1 MRFIVLASALVAL
14 ASCHDG
20 RTWESETNG
29 PEASMVSCQ
38 PHTDVNMV
46 PADNRTGNPAYH
58 LRIEAERSGKPA
70 EKPAEGGAEKP
81 AEGGEHH

>member
-20 RTWESETNG
+20 RTWESDTNG
-29 PEASMVSCQ
+29 PEAGMAECNQ
-38 PHTDVNMV
+38 HTDIEKV
-46 PADNRTGNPAYH
+46 PANNRTGNPEYH
-58 LRIEAERSGKPA
+58 LRLEAERGGKPA
-70 EKPAEGGAEKP
+70 EKPAEGGEKP